1 MLGMAMTLRLPENL
15 ETQLQ
20 ARATREG
27 LSMNKV
33 IERMLAAHIDEDITP
48 VDDRQARILA
58 AAAVQAVRYEQAL
71 DRLA

>member
-1 MLGMAMTLRLPENL
+1 MAMTLRLPENL